1 MMIEKVRTVLVYVH
15 NTAATST
22 RGISIYGI
30 HFYIVLT
37 ALHLMV
43 RGYCHV
49 IIVDVK
55 LRKTWSKK
63 EMEMEMMMETET
75 ETEKGGVTHLFERRI
90 KASAA
95 CSEGDWLQQ

>member
-1 MMIEKVRTVLVYVH
+1 MILVSVQIVFVDVH

-22 RGISIYGI
+22 RAINIYGI

-49 IIVDVK
+49 IVITEMHNSGNEAEKVMVK
-55 LRKTWSKK
+55 EGDGDGDGDRDRDRKRRSNTPVRKTNQSQCC
-63 EMEMEMMMETET
+63 M
-75 ETEKGGVTHLFERRI
+75 
-90 KASAA
+90 
-95 CSEGDWLQQ
+95 